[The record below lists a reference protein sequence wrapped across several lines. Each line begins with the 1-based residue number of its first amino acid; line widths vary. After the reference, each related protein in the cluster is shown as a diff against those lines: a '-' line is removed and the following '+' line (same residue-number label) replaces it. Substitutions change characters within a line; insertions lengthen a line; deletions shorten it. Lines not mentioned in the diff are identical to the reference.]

1 MMISLEEL
9 VKQYNSVVAVDGI
22 SLEVASGELFGF
34 LGPNGAGKTTTIKI
48 LTTLLRPTS
57 GRAMV
62 AGYDVLKQP
71 ARVRSVIGYV
81 AQDVSLDDKG
91 TGRENLMLQ
100 GRLHHI
106 DSKLLRQRVEELL
119 ELVEL
124 TADANRLVE
133 TYSGG
138 MRKRLDLIAGLVHR
152 PKVLF
157 LDEPTLGLDPQTRA
171 RVWTYLNELNQ
182 KEGITIFLTTHY
194 MEEADT
200 LCHRLAIID
209 HGKIKALGSPKE
221 LKDDIGGDRIDIGFS
236 EERLV
241 GESVLV
247 QTASQALQG
256 QPYIQRIE
264 TLRDSVAV
272 YVDKGEKV
280 VPQIVEFLAQ
290 RGISVKT
297 VTLSRP
303 SLNDVFLKH
312 TGYTIRASEASSAEQ
327 FRERF
332 RRMGM
337 GRRRP

>member
-1 MMISLEEL
+1 MIRVEQL
-9 VKQYNSVVAVDGI
+9 VKQYNSSITAVDGI
-22 SLEVASGELFGF
+22 SFEVAPGELFGF

-48 LTTLLRPTS
+48 LTTLLQPTS
-57 GRAMV
+57 GSAMV
-62 AGYDVLKQP
+62 AGYDVLKEP
-71 ARVRSVIGYV
+71 GKVRSVIGYV
-81 AQDVSLDDKG
+81 AQDVSVDDKG

-100 GRLHHI
+100 GHLHHMEN
-106 DSKLLRQRVEELL
+106 KLLRQRVDELL
-119 ELVEL
+119 ELVDL
-124 TADANRLVE
+124 TADANRRTE

-171 RVWTYLNELNQ
+171 RVWSYLRELNQ
-182 KEGITIFLTTHY
+182 KEGITVLLTTHY
-194 MEEADT
+194 MEEADA

-221 LKDDIGGDRIDIGFS
+221 LKDNIGGDRIDIGFS

-241 GESVLV
+241 GESALV
-247 QTASQALQG
+247 GTAFRALQS
-256 QPYIQRIE
+256 QSYIQRIE
-264 TLRDSVAV
+264 TLGDSLAI
-272 YVDKGEKV
+272 YVDRGEKV
-280 VPQIVEFLAQ
+280 IPQIVELLAQ
-290 RGISVKT
+290 GGIPVKT

-312 TGYTIRASEASSAEQ
+312 TGYTIRTGEASSTEQ

-332 RRMGM
+332 RRL
-337 GRRRP
+337 GRRRQS